1 MRAGVGE
8 TGAEGGGCQCQPQGQ
23 GGCRWL
29 AGAMRKL
36 LAPFRKKKKKKQS
49 AVEVGFSGLSK
60 QVRRLGTLGGTSAHG
75 GPQLL
80 SESSKARPV
89 RAADRGQSLR
99 LPRGSPVTV

>member
-1 MRAGVGE
+1 MPTSGSGRVQVVGRGNE
-8 TGAEGGGCQCQPQGQ
+8 KVPRPIQE
-23 GGCRWL
+23 
-29 AGAMRKL
+29 K
-36 LAPFRKKKKKKQS
+36 KKKKKKQS

-99 LPRGSPVTV
+99 LPWGSPVTV

>member
-1 MRAGVGE
+1 MPTSGSGRVQVVGRGNE
-8 TGAEGGGCQCQPQGQ
+8 
-23 GGCRWL
+23 
-29 AGAMRKL
+29 K
-36 LAPFRKKKKKKQS
+36 APHPIQKKKKKKKQS
-49 AVEVGFSGLSK
+49 AVEVGFSGLSE
-60 QVRRLGTLGGTSAHG
+60 QVRRLGTLGWTSAHR

>member
-1 MRAGVGE
+1 MPTSGSGRVQVVGRGNE
-8 TGAEGGGCQCQPQGQ
+8 
-23 GGCRWL
+23 
-29 AGAMRKL
+29 K
-36 LAPFRKKKKKKQS
+36 APRPIQEKKKKKKQS